1 MTDELAA
8 RADALADEIARQ
20 RAALS
25 QAAPG
30 PTRLD
35 VPGRMA
41 ALASA
46 ADTATGARWSGHV
59 AAAGGFDARLRDL
72 AAAVRT
78 AARNYRE
85 ADEHGGVA

>member
-8 RADALADEIARQ
+8 RVDALADEMAEQ
-20 RAALS
+20 RTALS
-25 QAAPG
+25 RATPG
-30 PTRLD
+30 QTRLD

-41 ALASA
+41 ALART
-46 ADTATGARWSGHV
+46 ADTAAGARWSGHV

-72 AAAVRT
+72 AASVRT
-78 AARNYRE
+78 AGRNYRE